1 MALNNFHTPGP
12 QTDVRNLMLAQ
23 LNQSSLANNIFNSA
37 LGEMNKF
44 DTGARNLNTQ
54 KLTRD
59 IANMSLSELEDYYN
73 NGKTAIDILN
83 EKDGTGFMYNE
94 TDPNLLNMVNQR
106 DNDYKTAKNNIVF
119 NELQQ
124 LTPQQIID
132 SGNLFDKFQF
142 ADKLTPQQQ
151 AWLTAARG
159 SAQKTLRTQALNELS
174 PEEIADAETIG
185 NIKFP
190 TEYGTPDAQ
199 DAERFST
206 LQGKYRADLDSKNYS
221 LAMQLLNS
229 IPNPLDRARLVANP
243 PEFKAML
250 EQSGIKFRK
259 GETFTQLMSAL
270 GATYNDPTKKGELD
284 KIFDDQL
291 TSEITTAIQDGKS
304 LTDVISL
311 IDNAKNTQGNSLTEQ
326 QKNAKIEYIL
336 DNSKFVDYSI
346 DALRN
351 KNKEFEKN
359 YYDLT
364 DETLSDDR
372 RAAAFDYFK
381 NNIKDYIRYVPKRL
395 QPFMEKRLL
404 STLENT
410 YKKSNLA
417 IEQTRTDRINTAK
430 RAISEDL
437 KSISDNTVREDL
449 EAVLDGS
456 YKMQIPKHI
465 KDEKGI
471 QQSEGTIRGGI
482 QNMLE
487 LVDDDSNQSIRKI
500 YKFISDPKTKKS
512 PLASY
517 FYSKLMDTYS
527 VFRSNP
533 TKEGAN
539 SKGVLDKLSSSL
551 NGLNEAI
558 DMIDNYKIINSNGTA
573 TNINFIQP

>member
-73 NGKTAIDILN
+73 NGKTALDILN

-151 AWLTAARG
+151 AWLAAAKG

-185 NIKFP
+185 NIKFAP
-190 TEYGTPDAQ
+190 ELGTPDAQ

-206 LQGKYRADLDSKNYS
+206 LQGKYRTDLDSKNYS

-270 GATYNDPTKKGELD
+270 GATYNDPNKKTELDNIWNSQYKVTLDKAIKEDKSLPETLDIIAKGVDNYGNPLSVEKQKEFTEYVFDNSDYLQKYISKEAIKKGNENILNLLDGISDTSLSMQDRAEAADALKHQMKDIVKNVPKHLQKTVESKMNAYVDSILKTSNETAKAQALSDRSTARKKMQEQINEMSDKDRFAFNEVIEGSYKSKISSAEKGNARDVKGELMGLIRS
-284 KIFDDQL
+284 KVEFEQYRPLLNYMEKNLNSPL
-291 TSEITTAIQDGKS
+291 TS
-304 LTDVISL
+304 
-311 IDNAKNTQGNSLTEQ
+311 
-326 QKNAKIEYIL
+326 YIL
-336 DNSKFVDYSI
+336 DSF
-346 DALRN
+346 
-351 KNKEFEKN
+351 
-359 YYDLT
+359 YDLNKLEGYKSKE
-364 DETLSDDR
+364 DEQTKKNIRARLDTLISILPNYEL
-372 RAAAFDYFK
+372 AEQS
-381 NNIKDYIRYVPKRL
+381 NIRY
-395 QPFMEKRLL
+395 
-404 STLENT
+404 
-410 YKKSNLA
+410 
-417 IEQTRTDRINTAK
+417 
-430 RAISEDL
+430 
-437 KSISDNTVREDL
+437 
-449 EAVLDGS
+449 
-456 YKMQIPKHI
+456 
-465 KDEKGI
+465 
-471 QQSEGTIRGGI
+471 
-482 QNMLE
+482 
-487 LVDDDSNQSIRKI
+487 
-500 YKFISDPKTKKS
+500 
-512 PLASY
+512 
-517 FYSKLMDTYS
+517 
-527 VFRSNP
+527 
-533 TKEGAN
+533 
-539 SKGVLDKLSSSL
+539 
-551 NGLNEAI
+551 NGN
-558 DMIDNYKIINSNGTA
+558 
-573 TNINFIQP
+573 